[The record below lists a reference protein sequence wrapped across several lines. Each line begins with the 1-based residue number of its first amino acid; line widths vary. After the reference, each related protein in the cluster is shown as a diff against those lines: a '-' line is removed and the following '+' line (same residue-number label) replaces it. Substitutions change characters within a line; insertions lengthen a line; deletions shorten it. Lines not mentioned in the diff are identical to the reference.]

1 MRSFDRVVFMPAAEQ
16 TSTPGRYREAAS
28 TLARDTA
35 LDALRELL
43 HERNWRN
50 VTMSHIAKAAG
61 LSRQSLYNEFGS
73 RRGVAQ
79 GYAIRL
85 TDIFVDLCETALYE
99 HPDDAGA
106 ALRQG
111 FSSFFQ
117 LSALDPL
124 VRSLHGGDAPEDL
137 LRLITTDN
145 AVLIERAGDRLA
157 NTFQRGWVG
166 ASPRQADVISR
177 AIVRLALSYIP
188 EPPHDIAAAADDFAL
203 LLTPFV
209 DSITAGRSV
218 EH

>member
-1 MRSFDRVVFMPAAEQ
+1 MTAADRS
-16 TSTPGRYREAAS
+16 STPSRYRAAAS

-43 HERNWRN
+43 HGRTWRT

-85 TDIFVDLCETALYE
+85 TDLFVDLCDTALYA
-99 HPDDAGA
+99 HPHDAQA

-111 FSSFFQ
+111 FSAFFEM
-117 LSALDPL
+117 SVLDPL
-124 VRSLHGGDAPEDL
+124 VQSLHGDDAPEDL
-137 LRLITTDN
+137 LRLITTDS

-157 NTFQRGWVG
+157 ATFQRGWVG
-166 ASPRQADVISR
+166 ASPRQADVISK

-188 EPPHDIAAAADDFAL
+188 EPPDDIAAAADDLAL
-203 LLTPFV
+203 LLTPFI
-209 DSITAGRSV
+209 DSVTEGRSA
-218 EH
+218 ES

>member
-137 LRLITTDN
+137 LRLITTDS

-209 DSITAGRSV
+209 DSITSGRI
-218 EH
+218 

>member
-1 MRSFDRVVFMPAAEQ
+1 MTAADHP
-16 TSTPGRYREAAS
+16 STPSRYRAAAS

-43 HERNWRN
+43 HTRTWRT

-85 TDIFVDLCETALYE
+85 TDMFVDLCEAALYA
-99 HPDDAGA
+99 HPNDAHA

-111 FSSFFQ
+111 FSMFFE
-117 LSALDPL
+117 LSVLDPL
-124 VRSLHGGDAPEDL
+124 VRSLHGDDAPEDL
-137 LRLITTDN
+137 LRLITTDS
-145 AVLIERAGDRLA
+145 AVLIDRAGDRLA
-157 NTFQRGWVG
+157 TTFQRGWVG

-188 EPPHDIAAAADDFAL
+188 EPPASIDSAADDFGL

-209 DSITAGRSV
+209 DSIIAGRSID
-218 EH
+218 H

>member
-1 MRSFDRVVFMPAAEQ
+1 MPAAEQ

-43 HERNWRN
+43 NERNWRN

-85 TDIFVDLCETALYE
+85 TDMFVDLCDTALYA
-99 HPDDAGA
+99 HPHDAQA

-111 FSSFFQ
+111 FSSFFE
-117 LSALDPL
+117 LSVLDPL
-124 VRSLHGGDAPEDL
+124 VRSLHGDDAPEDL
-137 LRLITTDN
+137 LRLITTDSD
-145 AVLIERAGDRLA
+145 VLIERAGDRLA
-157 NTFQRGWVG
+157 ATFQRCWVG
-166 ASPRQADVISR
+166 ASPRQADVISK
-177 AIVRLALSYIP
+177 ASVRLALSYIP
-188 EPPHDIAAAADDFAL
+188 EPPDDIAAAADDLAL
-203 LLTPFV
+203 LLTPFIE
-209 DSITAGRSV
+209 SIADD
-218 EH
+218 H

>member
-1 MRSFDRVVFMPAAEQ
+1 MPAAEQ

-85 TDIFVDLCETALYE
+85 TDMFVDLCEAALYA
-99 HPDDAGA
+99 HPNNAHA

-111 FSSFFQ
+111 FSMFFE
-117 LSALDPL
+117 LSVLDPL
-124 VRSLHGGDAPEDL
+124 VRSLHGDDAPEDL
-137 LRLITTDN
+137 LRLITTDS

-157 NTFQRGWVG
+157 TTFQRGWVG
-166 ASPRQADVISR
+166 ANPRQADVISR

-188 EPPHDIAAAADDFAL
+188 EPPESIDSAADDFAL

-209 DSITAGRSV
+209 DSITADN
-218 EH
+218 

>member
-1 MRSFDRVVFMPAAEQ
+1 MPAAEQ
-16 TSTPGRYREAAS
+16 TPPPGRYREAAS
-28 TLARDTA
+28 TLARDVA

-43 HERNWRN
+43 QERNWRN

-85 TDIFVDLCETALYE
+85 TDMFVNLCETALYE
-99 HPDDAGA
+99 HPDDADA

-111 FSSFFQ
+111 FSLFFQ

-124 VRSLHGGDAPEDL
+124 VRSLRGVDAPEDL
-137 LRLITTDN
+137 LRLITTDS

-157 NTFQRGWVG
+157 NTFERGWVG
-166 ASPRQADVISR
+166 ANPRQADVISR

-188 EPPHDIAAAADDFAL
+188 ESPHNITAAADDFAL

-209 DSITAGRSV
+209 DSITAGRT
-218 EH
+218 

>member
-1 MRSFDRVVFMPAAEQ
+1 MPAAEQ
-16 TSTPGRYREAAS
+16 TSTPGRYRVAAS

-43 HERNWRN
+43 HARTWRT

-85 TDIFVDLCETALYE
+85 TDMFVDLCGSALYQ
-99 HPDDAGA
+99 HPNDARA
-106 ALRQG
+106 ALQQG
-111 FSSFFQ
+111 FSAFFE
-117 LSALDPL
+117 LSVLDPL
-124 VRSLHGGDAPEDL
+124 VRSLHGDDAPEDL
-137 LRLITTDN
+137 LRLITTDS

-157 NTFQRGWVG
+157 ETLQHGWVG
-166 ASPRQADVISR
+166 ASPRHADIASK

-188 EPPHDIAAAADDFAL
+188 EPPDDIAAAADDIAL
-203 LLTPFV
+203 LLTPFI
-209 DSITAGRSV
+209 DSITGDN
-218 EH
+218 